1 MGHYVGARYVPKFA
15 NPLEWAENTAYE
27 AMTVVSYNN
36 NSYTSKIPVPS
47 TIGNPAD
54 NSTYW
59 ALTGNYNAQVEQCR
73 QETES
78 YKTQVEE
85 YREITEATQKE
96 ITTINVNAMD
106 NSKDEDKLSAAVSK
120 ALSADNGNYKIV
132 TSKVL
137 NITSNVI
144 IDLNGK
150 SLDFDITYTPTN
162 TSGSAL
168 IIRNGNTS
176 NIKIKVINGGNDDN
190 TCNALEIYSL
200 HHCKLDIYGDHY
212 KGTLLR
218 VSGKEQ
224 DYTRC
229 IGMSIAIQNYN
240 CNRTLYH
247 GDPVY
252 PAAGFG
258 IYTNVWEE
266 YYDASHP
273 ETNLITGVQDVTC
286 LHWESHIVASDLDY
300 NLNLMA
306 CTGYFGCLALGG
318 KCKTLLNV
326 GYASKIEADYILL
339 SSEDGHNV
347 NGLKIGN
354 QARLDCGA
362 IRMDAIGNGIDLQDN
377 TSIANIGMIYPETN
391 VESIVS
397 YNNANKITKIENQ
410 PYSNIPRG
418 NYRSVINEYISQ
430 PVDFTNGVGTFNIDL
445 ADYGANNLLSIN
457 GIPFG
462 SGESFS
468 MGITNISGTVYTFTV
483 RCTSD
488 SSFSLNGLSF
498 RIHLVC
504 NNPLPW

>member
-1 MGHYVGARYVPKFA
+1 MVKQYVGARYVPKFA
-15 NPLEWAENTAYE
+15 SPVEWAADTSYE
-27 AMTVVSYNN
+27 ALTIVTFNN
-36 NSYTSKIPVPS
+36 ASYTSKVPVPP
-47 TIGNPAD
+47 TVGNPA
-54 NSTYW
+54 NNPQYW
-59 ALTGNYNAQVEQCR
+59 VLTGNYNAQVEQYR
-73 QETES
+73 QETEN
-78 YKTQVEE
+78 YKTEVEGYRQDTENYKTEVEGYRQDTENYNTQVKE
-85 YREITEATQKE
+85 YRKITEATQKE

-106 NSKDEDKLSAAVSK
+106 KSTDEDKLLAAVSK
-120 ALSADNGNYKIV
+120 ALSTDNGNYKIV

-168 IIRNGNTS
+168 IIRNGKTS

-218 VSGKEQ
+218 VSGKES

-266 YYDASHP
+266 YYDASKP

-286 LHWESHIVASDLDY
+286 LHWESHIVAPDLDY
-300 NLNLMA
+300 NLTLMA
-306 CTGYFGCLALGG
+306 CTGYFGYLALGG

-339 SSEDGHNV
+339 GSEDGHNV
-347 NGLKIGN
+347 NGLKIGL

-362 IRMDAIGNGIDLQDN
+362 IIMDAIGNGIDLEDK
-377 TSIANIGMIYPETN
+377 TSIANIGMIYPESN
-391 VESIVS
+391 VGSIVS
-397 YNNANKITKIENQ
+397 YNNTNKITKIENQ

-418 NYRSVINEYISQ
+418 NYRSVINEYISK

-445 ADYGANNLLSIN
+445 AIRLYPIRFLLVSISYGGSIITKSTELF
-457 GIPFG
+457 GIFLIP
-462 SGESFS
+462 
-468 MGITNISGTVYTFTV
+468 I
-483 RCTSD
+483 
-488 SSFSLNGLSF
+488 
-498 RIHLVC
+498 
-504 NNPLPW
+504 